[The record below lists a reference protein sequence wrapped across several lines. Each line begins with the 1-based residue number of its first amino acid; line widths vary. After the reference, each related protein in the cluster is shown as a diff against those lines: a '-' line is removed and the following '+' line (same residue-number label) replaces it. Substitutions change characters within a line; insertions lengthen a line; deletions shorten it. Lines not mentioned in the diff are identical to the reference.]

1 MEFLYREDS
10 GLKKENCQNKMIFNI
25 KNLFSSKNKKPK
37 RMNLAE
43 IKTVDEVRY
52 TYSNMEF
59 QWIKGDDVGS
69 IESYK
74 NVAAV
79 GDDFFI
85 EFTSGKRMNM
95 KLLDEFL
102 IYYPAPPK
110 QDLGLRADFIEVAK
124 PSSVTSIV
132 YSDPPVRNQSEES
145 PIYKLLKKQK
155 KNSVEVSIKLKL
167 NLPSKE
173 LYGVLSSSFD
183 DAEKDIID
191 FVLSGVD
198 IDDIKASLADSIKKT
213 YYISDKKE
221 QIKPIK
227 SQLNK
232 KETNE

>member
-1 MEFLYREDS
+1 
-10 GLKKENCQNKMIFNI
+10 MIFNI

-43 IKTVDEVRY
+43 IKTVDEIRSI
-52 TYSNMEF
+52 YSNMEF
-59 QWIKGDDVGS
+59 QWIKGDDMGS

-74 NVAAV
+74 NVASV
-79 GDDFFI
+79 GDDFFV
-85 EFTSGKRMNM
+85 EFSSGKRMNTN
-95 KLLDEFL
+95 LLDEFL
-102 IYYPAPPK
+102 MYYPAPPK
-110 QDLGLRADFIEVAK
+110 QDLGISAEYVEINK

-132 YSDPPVRNQSEES
+132 YSDSSSGNQSDES

-183 DAEKDIID
+183 DAERDIID

-198 IDDIKASLADSIKKT
+198 IDDIKASLADSIKQT
-213 YYISDKKE
+213 YYVSDKKE
-221 QIKPIK
+221 TIKPAK
-227 SQLNK
+227 TQLNK
-232 KETNE
+232 KEDNE

>member
-1 MEFLYREDS
+1 
-10 GLKKENCQNKMIFNI
+10 MIFNI

-43 IKTVDEVRY
+43 IKTVDEIRSI
-52 TYSNMEF
+52 YSNMEF

-79 GDDFFI
+79 GDDFFV
-85 EFTSGKRMNM
+85 EFVSGKRMNTN
-95 KLLDEFL
+95 LLDEFL
-102 IYYPAPPK
+102 MYYPAPPK
-110 QDLGLRADFIEVAK
+110 RDLGISAEFVEINK

-132 YSDPPVRNQSEES
+132 YSDSPVRNQSDES

-183 DAEKDIID
+183 DAEKEIID

-198 IDDIKASLADSIKKT
+198 IDDIKASLADSIRQT
-213 YYISDKKE
+213 YYVSEKKE
-221 QIKPIK
+221 TLRPAKT
-227 SQLNK
+227 QLNK
-232 KETNE
+232 KEDNE

>member
-1 MEFLYREDS
+1 
-10 GLKKENCQNKMIFNI
+10 
-25 KNLFSSKNKKPK
+25 
-37 RMNLAE
+37 MNLAE
-43 IKTVDEVRY
+43 IKTVDEIRSM
-52 TYSNMEF
+52 YSNMEF

-74 NVAAV
+74 NVASV
-79 GDDFFI
+79 GDDFFV
-85 EFTSGKRMNM
+85 EFTSGNRMNTN
-95 KLLDEFL
+95 LLDEFL
-102 IYYPAPPK
+102 MYYPAPPK
-110 QDLGLRADFIEVAK
+110 QNLGISAEYIEINK

-132 YSDPPVRNQSEES
+132 YSDSPAGNQSDES

-198 IDDIKASLADSIKKT
+198 IDDIKASLADSIRQT
-213 YYISDKKE
+213 YYVSDKKE
-221 QIKPIK
+221 TIKPAK
-227 SQLNK
+227 TQLNK
-232 KETNE
+232 KEDNE